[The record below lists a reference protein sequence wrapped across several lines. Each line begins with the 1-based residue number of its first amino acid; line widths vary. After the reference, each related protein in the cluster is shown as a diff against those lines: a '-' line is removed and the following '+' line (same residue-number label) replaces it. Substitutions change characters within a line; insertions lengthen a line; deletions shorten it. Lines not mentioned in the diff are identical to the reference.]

1 MDTFLNREELK
12 SLWGFLAIYIS
23 SALILMIIIAI
34 LYHSNETNKIHEKR
48 LMEIKTVIMSYEKE
62 LMRAEMDKVPYTFH
76 SPKEF
81 FNVALLNKEKQPLFS
96 NANIPVFDLNTTRYT
111 VRELSSPINDVAYI
125 VVDEEKKN
133 LVYEHFTKSF
143 EKSKDKFL
151 DKPLYNSLKLEGIK
165 ESNIN
170 IAVYYKKSTSNVLG
184 QTYMKR
190 TGEYS
195 VVCAILN
202 MWLTA
207 RALNIGM
214 GWVSILKPKKVNK
227 SSLASIG
234 SFSVS

>member
-1 MDTFLNREELK
+1 MKF
-12 SLWGFLAIYIS
+12 
-23 SALILMIIIAI
+23 
-34 LYHSNETNKIHEKR
+34 NKK
-48 LMEIKTVIMSYEKE
+48 
-62 LMRAEMDKVPYTFH
+62 
-76 SPKEF
+76 
-81 FNVALLNKEKQPLFS
+81 
-96 NANIPVFDLNTTRYT
+96 DLNTLTNIIASRRD
-111 VRELSSPINDVAYI
+111 VRGNNFIDKKISNKKLKIILESALNAPSVGYSQPWEFI
-125 VVDEEKKN
+125 VVDEDKRN
-133 LVYEHFTKSF
+133 LVYEHFNKSF

-165 ESNIN
+165 ESNVN

-214 GWVSILKPKKVNK
+214 GWVSILKPKKINK
-227 SSLASIG
+227 IFDIDKNEYKFIAYLCFG
-234 SFSVS
+234 YTKEFYDEPELKKLKWNKKKKLKDCFLK

>member
-1 MDTFLNREELK
+1 MKF
-12 SLWGFLAIYIS
+12 
-23 SALILMIIIAI
+23 
-34 LYHSNETNKIHEKR
+34 NKK
-48 LMEIKTVIMSYEKE
+48 
-62 LMRAEMDKVPYTFH
+62 
-76 SPKEF
+76 
-81 FNVALLNKEKQPLFS
+81 
-96 NANIPVFDLNTTRYT
+96 DLNT
-111 VRELSSPINDVAYI
+111 LSNIIASRRDIRGNNFIDKKISNKKLKIILESALNAPSVGYSQPWEFI

-170 IAVYYKKSTSNVLG
+170 IAVYYKKNTSNVLG

-214 GWVSILKPKKVNK
+214 GWVSILKPKKINK
-227 SSLASIG
+227 IFGIDKNEYKFIAYLCFG
-234 SFSVS
+234 YTKEFYNEPELKKLKWNKKRKLKDCFLK

>member
-1 MDTFLNREELK
+1 MKFNKKDLNLLSKVIASRRDVRGNNFINK
-12 SLWGFLAIYIS
+12 KIS
-23 SALILMIIIAI
+23 NKKLNIILNSALHAPSVGYSQPWHFIL
-34 LYHSNETNKIHEKR
+34 
-48 LMEIKTVIMSYEKE
+48 V
-62 LMRAEMDKVPYTFH
+62 
-76 SPKEF
+76 
-81 FNVALLNKEKQPLFS
+81 NKEKR
-96 NANIPVFDLNTTRYT
+96 D
-111 VRELSSPINDVAYI
+111 
-125 VVDEEKKN
+125 
-133 LVYEHFTKSF
+133 LVYDHFSKSF

-165 ESNIN
+165 ESNVN

-214 GWVSILKPKKVNK
+214 GWVSILKPKKINK
-227 SSLASIG
+227 IFDIDKNEYKFIAYLCFG
-234 SFSVS
+234 YTKEFYNEPELKKLKWNKKKKLKDCFLK

>member
-1 MDTFLNREELK
+1 MKF
-12 SLWGFLAIYIS
+12 
-23 SALILMIIIAI
+23 
-34 LYHSNETNKIHEKR
+34 NKK
-48 LMEIKTVIMSYEKE
+48 
-62 LMRAEMDKVPYTFH
+62 
-76 SPKEF
+76 
-81 FNVALLNKEKQPLFS
+81 
-96 NANIPVFDLNTTRYT
+96 DLNTLTNIIASR
-111 VRELSSPINDVAYI
+111 RDIRGNNFINKKVSNKKLKVILESALNAPSVGYSQPWEFI

-133 LVYEHFTKSF
+133 LVYEHFTKAF
-143 EKSKDKFL
+143 NKSKTKFL

-214 GWVSILKPKKVNK
+214 GWVSILEPKKINK
-227 SSLASIG
+227 IFDIDKNEYKFIAYLCFGYAKE
-234 SFSVS
+234 FYNEPELKELKWNKKRKLKDCFLK

>member
-1 MDTFLNREELK
+1 MKF
-12 SLWGFLAIYIS
+12 
-23 SALILMIIIAI
+23 
-34 LYHSNETNKIHEKR
+34 NKK
-48 LMEIKTVIMSYEKE
+48 
-62 LMRAEMDKVPYTFH
+62 
-76 SPKEF
+76 
-81 FNVALLNKEKQPLFS
+81 
-96 NANIPVFDLNTTRYT
+96 DLNTLTNIIASRRDIRGNNFIDKKISNKKLKIILESALNAPSVGYSQPW
-111 VRELSSPINDVAYI
+111 EFI
-125 VVDEEKKN
+125 VVDDEKKN

-214 GWVSILKPKKVNK
+214 GWVSILKPKKINK
-227 SSLASIG
+227 IFDIDKNEYKFIAYLCFG
-234 SFSVS
+234 YTKEFYNEPELKKLKWNKKRKLKDCFLK

>member
-1 MDTFLNREELK
+1 MKF
-12 SLWGFLAIYIS
+12 
-23 SALILMIIIAI
+23 
-34 LYHSNETNKIHEKR
+34 
-48 LMEIKTVIMSYEKE
+48 
-62 LMRAEMDKVPYTFH
+62 DK
-76 SPKEF
+76 K
-81 FNVALLNKEKQPLFS
+81 
-96 NANIPVFDLNTTRYT
+96 DLNTLTNIIASRRDIRGNNFIDKNISNKKLKIILESALNAPSVGYSQPW
-111 VRELSSPINDVAYI
+111 EFI
-125 VVDEEKKN
+125 VVDKEKRD
-133 LVYEHFTKSF
+133 LVYDHFSKSF

-170 IAVYYKKSTSNVLG
+170 IAVYYKKSSSNVLG

-214 GWVSILKPKKVNK
+214 GWVSILKPKKINK
-227 SSLASIG
+227 IFDIDKNEYKFIAYLCFG
-234 SFSVS
+234 YTKEFYNEPELKKLKLNKKRKLKDCFLK

>member
-1 MDTFLNREELK
+1 MKFNKKDLNLLSKVIASRRDVRGNNFINK
-12 SLWGFLAIYIS
+12 KIS
-23 SALILMIIIAI
+23 NKKLNIILNSALHAPSVGYSQPWHFIL
-34 LYHSNETNKIHEKR
+34 
-48 LMEIKTVIMSYEKE
+48 V
-62 LMRAEMDKVPYTFH
+62 
-76 SPKEF
+76 
-81 FNVALLNKEKQPLFS
+81 NKEKR
-96 NANIPVFDLNTTRYT
+96 D
-111 VRELSSPINDVAYI
+111 
-125 VVDEEKKN
+125 
-133 LVYEHFTKSF
+133 LVYDHFSKSF

-170 IAVYYKKSTSNVLG
+170 IAVYYKKSTSNILG

-214 GWVSILKPKKVNK
+214 GWVSILKAKKINK
-227 SSLASIG
+227 IFNIEKNEYKFIAYLCFGYTKEFYKEAELKKLKWNNKRKLKDCI
-234 SFSVS
+234 FN

>member
-1 MDTFLNREELK
+1 MKFK
-12 SLWGFLAIYIS
+12 
-23 SALILMIIIAI
+23 
-34 LYHSNETNKIHEKR
+34 KK
-48 LMEIKTVIMSYEKE
+48 
-62 LMRAEMDKVPYTFH
+62 
-76 SPKEF
+76 
-81 FNVALLNKEKQPLFS
+81 
-96 NANIPVFDLNTTRYT
+96 DLNTLKNIIASRRDIRGNNFIDKNISNKKLKIILESALNAPSVGYSQPW
-111 VRELSSPINDVAYI
+111 EFI

-133 LVYEHFTKSF
+133 LVYEHITKAF
-143 EKSKDKFL
+143 NKSKTKFL

-170 IAVYYKKSTSNVLG
+170 IAVYYKKSSSNVLG

-214 GWVSILKPKKVNK
+214 GWVSILKPKKINK
-227 SSLASIG
+227 IFDIDKNEYKFIAYLCFG
-234 SFSVS
+234 YTKEFYNEPELKKLKWNKKKKLKDCFLK